1 MRIQMKTTKNSIAI
15 LSLCLLVWLLFAFY
29 LYYRVES
36 DANRPAV
43 EKIEPGKMA
52 ENIMVEVNDSKFW
65 YNDVGQQT
73 QSVGAQY
80 DGVVTNTGDVDIS
93 KWEMIISLPEEGII
107 DSFWNGEFQ
116 LEEGQIRIIPDEN
129 TALIPAGQSKTF
141 GFIMISRD
149 IIDFESFQLI
159 ICRQVRYIDYPLF
172 WILIVTAVA
181 WIAMAI
187 AVVIVD
193 FKVRYFREQKIKD
206 ANIISQT
213 MKTFAEMIDA
223 KDPYTRGHSVRV
235 AYYARE
241 IGRRLRMNEEEC
253 IQLGYIALMHDC
265 GKVGVPDHV
274 LTKPGKLDPE
284 ERKMIEEHTVIGGK
298 MLSSYTAIEGIK
310 DGALYHHERFDGNG
324 YPQGIKGKEIP
335 LLGRIIG
342 VADAYDAMNS
352 DRCYRSHL
360 SKEEILDELHKHT
373 GTQFDPDIVKHM
385 IDMIQDGFCDNK
397 EIPIRCGRVFP

>member
-1 MRIQMKTTKNSIAI
+1 MRIQMKTTKNSIVI

-43 EKIEPGKMA
+43 EKIELGKMA

-324 YPQGIKGKEIP
+324 YPQGIKGKKIP

-397 EIPIRCGRVFP
+397 EIAEL

>member
-1 MRIQMKTTKNSIAI
+1 MRIQMKTTKNSIVI

-352 DRCYRSHL
+352 DRCYRPHL

-397 EIPIRCGRVFP
+397 EIAEL